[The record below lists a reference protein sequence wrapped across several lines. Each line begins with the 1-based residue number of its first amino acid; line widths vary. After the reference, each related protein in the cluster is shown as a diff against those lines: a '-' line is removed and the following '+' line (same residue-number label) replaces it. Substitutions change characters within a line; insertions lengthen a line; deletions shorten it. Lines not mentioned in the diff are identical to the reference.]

1 MRLMSL
7 FSGLLFGLGL
17 AVSGM
22 LQPDKVQGFL
32 DLAGVWDPSLAL
44 VMAGAIGVFMPGYF
58 LLVKPRRVS
67 VSGEAFHLS
76 QKVQI
81 EPGLLF
87 RITSYNVCYTKLLR
101 PCNQQ
106 PSLMPTSMA
115 RTNPTTATCPV
126 ASMAIAGPGQ
136 TPTSPQPIVITS
148 YSIHYTKLYER
159 RYR

>member
-1 MRLMSL
+1 
-7 FSGLLFGLGL
+7 
-17 AVSGM
+17 M

-81 EPGLLF
+81 EPGLLLGASLF
-87 RITSYNVCYTKLLR
+87 GIGWGLVGVCPGPAMAMLATGQVAVVGFVLAMLVGIKLGCWL
-101 PCNQQ
+101 QGWQ
-106 PSLMPTSMA
+106 LK
-115 RTNPTTATCPV
+115 RTVPA
-126 ASMAIAGPGQ
+126 
-136 TPTSPQPIVITS
+136 
-148 YSIHYTKLYER
+148 
-159 RYR
+159 